1 MFLGYRIE
9 LASKYTLRSFF
20 KMAKRYD
27 RLREL
32 NAFFPSYLKQYA
44 QSPESGCVNDLFDYL
59 CFGKTVEM
67 VGFPGE
73 PNLTIYHWLNGVSSN
88 DISEIRS
95 VALENFLDMPLQLGR
110 LKHVVFGDKMDTFDF
125 ETAYSL
131 FEFIDGIVWE
141 LSFQGTLT
149 ACELRR

>member
-1 MFLGYRIE
+1 
-9 LASKYTLRSFF
+9 
-20 KMAKRYD
+20 
-27 RLREL
+27 
-32 NAFFPSYLKQYA
+32 
-44 QSPESGCVNDLFDYL
+44 LFDYL

-67 VGFPGE
+67 AGFPGT
-73 PNLTIYHWLNGVSSN
+73 PKLTIYHWLNGVSRTET
-88 DISEIRS
+88 SEIRS